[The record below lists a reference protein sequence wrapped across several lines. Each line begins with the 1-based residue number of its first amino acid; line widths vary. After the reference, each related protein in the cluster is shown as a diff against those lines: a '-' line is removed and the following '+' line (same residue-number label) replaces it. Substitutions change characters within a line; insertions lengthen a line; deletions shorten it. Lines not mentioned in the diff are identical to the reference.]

1 LPKNQTKPPE
11 PNHPP
16 TFNKYLLSP
25 TAAWFWTTI
34 ILTIAA
40 STIALTIPED
50 SQFLPARNILGFIL
64 VFWLPGYTFIKALY
78 PTKLPITTKKENIET
93 IERIALSF
101 TMSIALIMIT
111 GLLLNYTPWGIRP
124 TPITLSLLTLT
135 VILAIVAANRE
146 YNTNIS
152 NHEKP

>member
-1 LPKNQTKPPE
+1 LPKNQTRPPE
-11 PNHPP
+11 PKHPP
-16 TFNKYLLSP
+16 TFTKYLRSP

-40 STIALTIPED
+40 SIITLIIPED

-135 VILAIVAANRE
+135 VILAIVAARRE
-146 YNTNIS
+146 YHTNI
-152 NHEKP
+152 NQPPTG

>member
-1 LPKNQTKPPE
+1 MPKNETNHPE
-11 PNHPP
+11 PNHPS
-16 TFNKYLLSP
+16 TFNEYLLSP

-40 STIALTIPED
+40 SIIALTIPED
-50 SQFLPARNILGFIL
+50 SQFLLARNILGFIL
-64 VFWLPGYTFIKALY
+64 VLWLPGYTFIKALY
-78 PTKLPITTKKENIET
+78 PTKLAITTKKENLET

-101 TMSIALIMIT
+101 TMSIALVMIT

-146 YNTNIS
+146 YHTNIDQ
-152 NHEKP
+152 PPAG

>member
-1 LPKNQTKPPE
+1 LPENQTKPPE

-16 TFNKYLLSP
+16 TFNEYLLSP

-34 ILTIAA
+34 ILTITA
-40 STIALTIPED
+40 SIIILTIPED

-64 VFWLPGYTFIKALY
+64 VFWLPGYAFIKALY

-124 TPITLSLLTLT
+124 IPITLSLLTLT

-146 YNTNIS
+146 YHT
-152 NHEKP
+152 HA